1 MNLEKMFDK
10 YADLVIKCALK
21 IKAGDILVIRSPI
34 EASLLTENL
43 VKKAYEE
50 GAKKV
55 QVDYSDE
62 NITKLKY
69 TYESE
74 ETLSQVP
81 EFLIEKENY
90 FINKKAKYLSITG
103 GNPEL
108 FKGIDSSKIK
118 AANVANGIAF
128 KDFSEKLMSNY
139 TSWCVIGAATK
150 AWAAKVF
157 PDLDEDE
164 AKLKLWE
171 EIFYTVRLFDD
182 DPVESMN
189 KHIENLDKYAE
200 FLNKNNGRL

>member
-34 EASLLTENL
+34 EASSLTENL

-103 GNPEL
+103 G
-108 FKGIDSSKIK
+108 
-118 AANVANGIAF
+118 
-128 KDFSEKLMSNY
+128 
-139 TSWCVIGAATK
+139 
-150 AWAAKVF
+150 
-157 PDLDEDE
+157 
-164 AKLKLWE
+164 
-171 EIFYTVRLFDD
+171 
-182 DPVESMN
+182 
-189 KHIENLDKYAE
+189 
-200 FLNKNNGRL
+200 